1 MVSRQA
7 LAGLIHARPC
17 SATEEPQHEARPIA
31 EHFPFK
37 TGDKG
42 CSNGFFYKL
51 LAWTLVL
58 ILETFH

>member
-31 EHFPFK
+31 EHFQFK
-37 TGDKG
+37 PGIKDVQMVSSLNFWHG
-42 CSNGFFYKL
+42 L
-51 LAWTLVL
+51 LS
-58 ILETFH
+58 